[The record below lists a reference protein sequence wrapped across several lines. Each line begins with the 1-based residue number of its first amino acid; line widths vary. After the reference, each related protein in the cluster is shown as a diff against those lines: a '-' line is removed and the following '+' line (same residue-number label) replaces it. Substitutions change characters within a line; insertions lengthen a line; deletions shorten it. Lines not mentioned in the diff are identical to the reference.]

1 MLARCVVVWSVIEER
16 FRGYPGREKVVKFL
30 LEHGL
35 QVNERGHVGVDGVE
49 IPHLQI
55 GERVGV
61 DRRVVDATCAAIRR
75 DPLLAGI
82 FENIRTIHL
91 LRDVAPSLGLRVI
104 VVKPDDARQTGLLG
118 EVAMKVA
125 EFGISIR
132 QAVSD
137 DPYLVAEP
145 LLTIIVEG
153 SISGGLVEELVRI
166 PGVKGV
172 TIY

>member
-1 MLARCVVVWSVIEER
+1 VWSIIR
-16 FRGYPGREKVVKFL
+16 DQFKGYPGREKVVKFL
-30 LEHGL
+30 LEHGF
-35 QVNERGHVGVDGVE
+35 QVNARGHVGVNGVE
-49 IPHLQI
+49 IPHSQI
-55 GERVGV
+55 GDRVGV
-61 DRRVVDATCAAIRR
+61 DRRVVDATCAVIR
-75 DPLLAGI
+75 DDALLRGI
-82 FENIRTIHL
+82 FENIHAIHF
-91 LRDVAPSLGLRVI
+91 LRDIAPSLGLGVI
-104 VVKPDDARQTGLLG
+104 VVKPEDAQRTGLLG

-137 DPYLVAEP
+137 DPYLVDEP

-153 SISGGLVEELVRI
+153 LVSGELVEELVRI

>member
-1 MLARCVVVWSVIEER
+1 VWSVIRDR
-16 FRGYPGREKVVKFL
+16 FKGYPGREKVVKFL
-30 LEHGL
+30 LEHGFR
-35 QVNERGHVGVDGVE
+35 VNERGHVGVNGVE

-61 DRRVVDATCAAIRR
+61 DRRVVDATCTMIRG
-75 DPLLAGI
+75 DDLLVGI
-82 FENIRTIHL
+82 FENIRTIHF
-91 LRDVAPSLGLRVI
+91 LRDIAPSLGLGVI
-104 VVKPDDARQTGLLG
+104 VVKPEDAQRAGLLG

-137 DPYLVAEP
+137 DPYLVDEP

-153 SISGGLVEELVRI
+153 SISGELAQELVRI